1 MTFFYDINKKLADI
15 AAQGQT
21 QALTESAT
29 IAEGRPGT
37 TPAPTAPAA
46 PQPKST
52 PFTYTIQ
59 GSDKVYGGGG
69 GNQDPLASGELD
81 KASNPWPKESTG
93 DYSAKKAR
101 AGKDI
106 GKPGKNFD
114 KIAKSAGQRYG
125 SKAAGERV
133 AGAVLN
139 KLRKGVKEDGADLRD
154 LSQFPTTPGGAAMG
168 NPSIANQAAKARD
181 MKEAAAPTETAG
193 AVIKRVLGP
202 ALIWEPGHS
211 KMYKNTRRSR
221 TERVDDY
228 AMKYVRIKMNFG
240 PQLYLSSDPAR
251 PVVSAVNLKNK
262 LIKAGYPVHGDLL
275 IFPDQISFQVRTPIT
290 TTAESGVAESSGGTT
305 AGAMASSLGAGN
317 GFVNGGPGTIA
328 RAGKKAKKK

>member
-1 MTFFYDINKKLADI
+1 MTFFYDLNKKLASI
-15 AAQGQT
+15 SALEQAQT
-21 QALTESAT
+21 LTESVA
-29 IAEGRPGT
+29 
-37 TPAPTAPAA
+37 
-46 PQPKST
+46 
-52 PFTYTIQ
+52 
-59 GSDKVYGGGG
+59 
-69 GNQDPLASGELD
+69 
-81 KASNPWPKESTG
+81 ESTG

-114 KIAKSAGQRYG
+114 KIAKGAAERYG

-139 KLRKGVKEDGADLRD
+139 KLRHAKESVAEEYGPMEA
-154 LSQFPTTPGGAAMG
+154 
-168 NPSIANQAAKARD
+168 
-181 MKEAAAPTETAG
+181 AAAPTEKPA

-202 ALIWEPGHS
+202 ALIWEPGNS

-228 AMKYVRIKMNFG
+228 VMKYVRLKLNFG

-251 PVVSAVNLKNK
+251 PTVSAVHLKNA
-262 LIKAGYPVHGDLL
+262 LTKAGYPVHGDLH
-275 IFPDQISFQVRTPIT
+275 IFKDKIMFQVRTPIT

-305 AGAMASSLGAGN
+305 AGAMASSLGADN
-317 GFVNGGPGTIA
+317 GFLNGGPGTIA
-328 RAGKKAKKK
+328 RAGVKGVKKAKKK

>member
-1 MTFFYDINKKLADI
+1 MTFFYDLNKKLASI
-15 AAQGQT
+15 SALEQAQT
-21 QALTESAT
+21 LTESVA
-29 IAEGRPGT
+29 
-37 TPAPTAPAA
+37 
-46 PQPKST
+46 
-52 PFTYTIQ
+52 
-59 GSDKVYGGGG
+59 
-69 GNQDPLASGELD
+69 
-81 KASNPWPKESTG
+81 ESTG

-181 MKEAAAPTETAG
+181 MKEAAAPTEKPA

-202 ALIWEPGHS
+202 ALIWEPGNS

-221 TERVDDY
+221 TERVDD
-228 AMKYVRIKMNFG
+228 
-240 PQLYLSSDPAR
+240 
-251 PVVSAVNLKNK
+251 
-262 LIKAGYPVHGDLL
+262 
-275 IFPDQISFQVRTPIT
+275 
-290 TTAESGVAESSGGTT
+290 
-305 AGAMASSLGAGN
+305 
-317 GFVNGGPGTIA
+317 
-328 RAGKKAKKK
+328 